1 MSWVKTI
8 GQNPY
13 YYSIKPSGRGYGYI
27 ENDGK
32 PLYPFGYGL
41 CYTTFEY
48 SGFKMAES
56 LEKDNALRI
65 EVTVTNTGEM
75 EGDEVVQAYIHDEL
89 ASVARPLKELAAFK
103 RITLKPGESRT
114 VELEIPYRR
123 FAMWDK
129 DMNFRVEEGWF
140 EVWLGRNAEEKIS
153 GSRVYVK

>member
-1 MSWVKTI
+1 
-8 GQNPY
+8 
-13 YYSIKPSGRGYGYI
+13 
-27 ENDGK
+27 
-32 PLYPFGYGL
+32 
-41 CYTTFEY
+41 
-48 SGFKMAES
+48 MAES